1 MTTRFWQKCK
11 QYGPNA
17 AVRRHLTTQARELTM
32 PYPDI
37 VNLPFNRS
45 SLPTGFMLHASPLP
59 QDALAA
65 HWVLLQGGNLLLNE
79 KDQGLQLPEGELPPG
94 LALTDQPLA
103 FAVWHGRQVRAVTV
117 PVTTPL
123 PAGMVA
129 EPFNAFRERIP
140 PGLLSI
146 AATGKQLLHWQ
157 RMSRFCSCCGGQTSQ
172 LPESWGKQC
181 PGCRTEHFP
190 HIHPCA
196 IVLIRR
202 GDQLLLVRKPEWAPG
217 RYGLVAGF
225 LDLGES
231 LEECAIRE
239 AKEET
244 GVEIENL
251 RYVTSQCWPFP
262 SQMMAGFVADYAGGT
277 IRLDDKELEDA
288 RWFTIGSLAGAA
300 RPTQHCTLF
309 D

>member
-157 RMSRFCSCCGGQTSQ
+157 G
-172 LPESWGKQC
+172 
-181 PGCRTEHFP
+181 
-190 HIHPCA
+190 
-196 IVLIRR
+196 
-202 GDQLLLVRKPEWAPG
+202 
-217 RYGLVAGF
+217 
-225 LDLGES
+225 
-231 LEECAIRE
+231 
-239 AKEET
+239 
-244 GVEIENL
+244 
-251 RYVTSQCWPFP
+251 
-262 SQMMAGFVADYAGGT
+262 
-277 IRLDDKELEDA
+277 
-288 RWFTIGSLAGAA
+288 
-300 RPTQHCTLF
+300 
-309 D
+309 